1 MQISHLSTIRMTR
14 LRDLGIFVFA
24 LMLVCSLPSMAVASD
39 LVNAKDMFYQELK
52 GGSNTAAGLASGSAA
67 AKDLSV
73 AYCLE
78 LHRGNNKPV
87 LCNNRY
93 AFRSGDGVR
102 LHVKSSAPVY
112 AYILLLQGSS
122 GKQAILYPQPGSTE
136 SNRLEAG
143 KECIVP
149 PSGMI
154 VFDDKPGVETL
165 GVIFSPKPLD
175 DQKAL
180 GTRTIPVDGD
190 ALTGIPQKVGSYSV
204 MSSDGVYTPGEKA
217 PGSGLVYVN
226 SPDGNKP
233 IAIAITLHHGD
244 KPSEPPPS
252 QATVTPSAPHPSSH
266 APSSG
271 ASGLNSQITDKWAF
285 LVGVNQ
291 FANFPDNSLRYC
303 VADATAL
310 RDYLVNSAGFKPNHV
325 YMLTDEQA
333 TTANIHRVIEKLL
346 PAAVRKDDL
355 VLLYFSSHGTPSM
368 RGENYIVTH
377 DFDGKM
383 DGNSKTGI
391 PMSKMSEMIK
401 ANIPCNRVV
410 TILDTCFSGNA
421 RDLDSPLVGCGQLI
435 LTACGFSETSLED
448 PRLGHGYFTYYL
460 IDSLKGNRYIEKA
473 FATTKNQVQNHTLS
487 EHQHK
492 QSPIL
497 KDELWKGLDV
507 AIDAKPTNPRN

>member
-1 MQISHLSTIRMTR
+1 MQISHLNMNKLMQ
-14 LRDLGIFVFA
+14 LRKLSVLFFS
-24 LMLVCSLPSMAVASD
+24 LMLACSLTRVASASD

-52 GGSNTAAGLASGSAA
+52 GSSNTSAGFSAA
-67 AKDLSV
+67 SSAPKDLSV

-93 AFRSGDGVR
+93 AFQSGDGLR
-102 LHVKSSAPVY
+102 LHVKASAPVY
-112 AYILLLQGSS
+112 AYILMLQGST
-122 GKQAILYPQPGSTE
+122 GKQAFLYPPPGSTE
-136 SNRLEAG
+136 SNRLDAG
-143 KECIVP
+143 KECMVP

-154 VFDDKPGVETL
+154 VFDNKPGVEKL

-175 DQKAL
+175 DQKAV
-180 GTRTIPVDGD
+180 GTRSIPINGD
-190 ALTGIPQKVGSYSV
+190 DLTGIPQKVGSYSV
-204 MSSDGVYTPGEKA
+204 MSSDGVYTPGERA
-217 PGSGLVYVN
+217 AGNGLVYVN
-226 SPDGNKP
+226 SPDPNKP
-233 IAIAITLHHGD
+233 IAITIELHHGD
-244 KPSEPPPS
+244 KPAEPPPS
-252 QATVTPSAPHPSSH
+252 QASVAPSSH
-266 APSSG
+266 ASTAAYSSSSSNG
-271 ASGLNSQITDKWAF
+271 VNSAITDKWAF

-291 FANFPDNSLRYC
+291 FVNFPDNSLRYC

-310 RDYLVNSAGFKPNHV
+310 RDYLVNNAGFKPNHV

-333 TTANIHRVIEKLL
+333 TTANIYRVMEKLL

-355 VLLYFSSHGTPSM
+355 VVLYFSSHGTPSM
-368 RGENYIVTH
+368 RGENYIVTN

-383 DGNSKTGI
+383 DGSSKTGI

-401 ANIPCNRVV
+401 ANIPSNRVV

-421 RDLDSPLVGCGQLI
+421 RDLDSPLTGCGQLI
-435 LTACGFSETSLED
+435 LTACGFTETSLED
-448 PRLGHGYFTYYL
+448 PKLGHGYFTYYL
-460 IDSLKGNRYIEKA
+460 IDALKGNHYIEKA
-473 FATTKNQVQNHTLS
+473 FATAQKSVQAHTMS

-497 KDELWKGLDV
+497 KTELWKGLDV